1 MAEQH
6 CPYPIEALLPH
17 ARPMI
22 LLDCVLAFDPTFLEA
37 ELTVRPDMP
46 FFEQGRG
53 VGAHIALEWMAQA
66 CAAYVGLEALLANER
81 VRVGFLLGTRNFAA
95 KVDRFAAGET
105 LRVSAALV
113 FRDGETGV
121 FDCAVRHDAL
131 EVVRAQLT
139 LHQPRDLHAVLASQG
154 IEFDQS

>member
-1 MAEQH
+1 MTEG

-22 LLDCVLAFDPTFLEA
+22 LLDRVSAFDAAFLEA

-46 FFEQGRG
+46 FFEQGKG

-66 CAAYVGLEALLANER
+66 CAAYVGLEALLANEQ
-81 VRVGFLLGTRNFAA
+81 VRIGFLVGTRNFSA
-95 KVDRFAAGET
+95 KREWFAVAET
-105 LRVSAALV
+105 LRVRADLV

-121 FDCAVRHDAL
+121 FDCAVHRDAL

-139 LHQPRDLHAVLASQG
+139 LHQPRDIGAVLASQG
-154 IEFDQS
+154 IEFDQ

>member
-1 MAEQH
+1 MTDS
-6 CPYPIEALLPH
+6 CPYPIEALMPH

-22 LLDCVLAFDPTFLEA
+22 LLDRVSAFGSAFVEA

-53 VGAHIALEWMAQA
+53 VAAHIALEWMAQA
-66 CAAYVGLEALLANER
+66 CAAYVGLEALLANEA
-81 VRVGFLLGTRNFAA
+81 VRIGFLLGTRDFAA
-95 KVDRFAAGET
+95 KIAWFAPADV
-105 LRVSAALV
+105 LRVRADLV

-121 FDCAVRHDAL
+121 FDCAVHRDAL

-139 LHQPRDLHAVLASQG
+139 LHQPRDIRAVLASQG
-154 IEFDQS
+154 IEFDQ

>member
-1 MAEQH
+1 MTEG

-22 LLDCVLAFDPTFLEA
+22 LLDRVSAFSSTFLEA

-46 FFEQGRG
+46 FFEQGKG

-66 CAAYVGLEALLANER
+66 CAAYVGLEALLANEP
-81 VRVGFLLGTRNFAA
+81 VRIGFLVGTRNFAA
-95 KVDRFAAGET
+95 RCAWFAAAET
-105 LRVSAALV
+105 IRVRADLV

-121 FDCAVRHDAL
+121 FDCAVHRDAL

-139 LHQPRDLHAVLASQG
+139 LHQPRDIRAVLASQG
-154 IEFDQS
+154 IEFDQ

>member
-1 MAEQH
+1 MAES
-6 CPYPIEALLPH
+6 CPYPIEALMPH

-22 LLDCVLAFDPTFLEA
+22 LLDRVSAFGSAFVEA

-53 VGAHIALEWMAQA
+53 VAAHIALEWMAQA
-66 CAAYVGLEALLANER
+66 CAAYVGLEALLANEA
-81 VRVGFLLGTRNFAA
+81 VRIGFLLGTRDFAA
-95 KVDRFAAGET
+95 KIAWFAPADV
-105 LRVSAALV
+105 LRVRADLV

-121 FDCAVRHDAL
+121 FDCAVHRDAL

-139 LHQPRDLHAVLASQG
+139 LHQPRDIRAVLASQG
-154 IEFDQS
+154 IEFDQ